1 MVQAISGLI
10 ETDENR
16 PASQNEKIKNQH
28 RCALL
33 HIPYKFNFMFPICN
47 QGLKLM
53 LIKFKISLVAL
64 LVIVSTQALADLPQG
79 YPADYQKTVE
89 GAKKEGK
96 VVVYSTTDTKA
107 AGPLIQGFEA
117 TYPGVKVEYND
128 MNSTELYNRYISE
141 QAAGGTSGDVVWS
154 SSMDT
159 ALKLATDYAAEYAS
173 PEQSQLPK
181 WAVWKNKAYGT
192 TYEPVVFIYNKR
204 LIPAGDVPD
213 SHAALAKL
221 IAGQPDKFKK
231 KVTTYDI
238 EKSGLG
244 FMLSVQDFK
253 ADADYFKRLAD
264 IAKGGLTVQS
274 STGTMMERVSSGEN
288 LIGFNILGS
297 YAEARAKT
305 DPTLGIAYPKDYT
318 LVLSRV
324 SFITKDTAN
333 ANAAKLWLDYV
344 LSEKGQNI
352 LANQADI
359 PSIRHDIDGKNDID
373 GMTKMLG
380 NALKPIPV
388 DESLLEYLQQKKRL
402 DYIKQW
408 REAAAK

>member
-1 MVQAISGLI
+1 MS
-10 ETDENR
+10 N
-16 PASQNEKIKNQH
+16 
-28 RCALL
+28 
-33 HIPYKFNFMFPICN
+33 
-47 QGLKLM
+47 KLR
-53 LIKFKISLVAL
+53 ISLITAAVLMSSSAM
-64 LVIVSTQALADLPQG
+64 SALPQG
-79 YPADYQKTVE
+79 YPADYQKVVDAAT
-89 GAKKEGK
+89 KEGK
-96 VVVYSTTDTKA
+96 VVIYSTTDTKA

-117 TYPGVKVEYND
+117 AYPRIKVEYND

-141 QAAGGTSGDVVWS
+141 QAAGGNSGDVVWS

-159 ALKLATDYAAEYAS
+159 ALKLAVDYAQEYKS

-181 WAVWKNKAYGT
+181 WAMWKDKAYGT

-204 LIPAGDVPD
+204 LIPAGEVPD
-213 SHAALAKL
+213 SHSALAKL
-221 IAGQPDKFKK
+221 IASQTDKFSK

-244 FMLSVQDFK
+244 FMLSVQDSK
-253 ADADYFKRLAD
+253 ADPNYFKTLAD
-264 IAKGGLTVQS
+264 VAKGGLAVQS

-305 DPTLGIAYPKDYT
+305 DPSLGISYPKDYT

-324 SFITKDTAN
+324 SFISQQAQN
-333 ANAAKLWLDYV
+333 GNAAKLWLDYV
-344 LSEKGQNI
+344 LSEKGQSI

-359 PSIRHDIDGKNDID
+359 PSIRNDIEGKNDID

-380 NALKPIPV
+380 SALKPIPV
-388 DESLLEYLQQKKRL
+388 DESLLEYLQPKKRL

-408 REAAAK
+408 REAAQK

>member
-1 MVQAISGLI
+1 MLNKLNLSLLSTAVLMS
-10 ETDENR
+10 
-16 PASQNEKIKNQH
+16 ASVLS
-28 RCALL
+28 A
-33 HIPYKFNFMFPICN
+33 
-47 QGLKLM
+47 
-53 LIKFKISLVAL
+53 
-64 LVIVSTQALADLPQG
+64 LPQG
-79 YPADYQKTVE
+79 YPADYQKIVDAAT
-89 GAKKEGK
+89 KEGK
-96 VVVYSTTDTKA
+96 VVIYSTTDTKA

-117 TYPGVKVEYND
+117 AYPGIKVEYND

-159 ALKLATDYAAEYAS
+159 GLKLSVDYAQEYKS
-173 PEQSQLPK
+173 PEQGQLPK
-181 WAVWKNKAYGT
+181 WAVWKDKAYGT

-204 LIPAGDVPD
+204 QIPAGEVPD
-213 SHAALAKL
+213 SHTALAKL
-221 IAGQPDKFKK
+221 ISSQPDKFSK

-244 FMLSVQDFK
+244 FMLSVQDSK
-253 ADADYFKRLAD
+253 ADPDYFKTLAD
-264 IAKGGLTVQS
+264 VAKGGLAVQS

-305 DPTLGIAYPKDYT
+305 DPSLGISYPKDYT

-324 SFITKDTAN
+324 SFISQQAQN
-333 ANAAKLWLDYV
+333 GNAARLWLDYV
-344 LSEKGQNI
+344 LSEKGQSI

-359 PSIRHDIDGKNDID
+359 PSIRNDIEGKNDID
-373 GMTKMLG
+373 GMTKMFG

-388 DESLLEYLQQKKRL
+388 DESLLEYLQPKKRL
-402 DYIKQW
+402 EYIKEW
-408 REAAAK
+408 RTAAAK

>member
-1 MVQAISGLI
+1 MSNKLRISCLAA
-10 ETDENR
+10 TV
-16 PASQNEKIKNQH
+16 
-28 RCALL
+28 LL
-33 HIPYKFNFMFPICN
+33 
-47 QGLKLM
+47 
-53 LIKFKISLVAL
+53 
-64 LVIVSTQALADLPQG
+64 STSAFSAVPQG
-79 YPADYQKTVE
+79 YPADYQKIIDAAT
-89 GAKKEGK
+89 KEGK
-96 VVVYSTTDTKA
+96 VVLYSTTDTKTA
-107 AGPLIQGFEA
+107 APLIQGFEA
-117 TYPGVKVEYND
+117 AYPGIKVEYND

-159 ALKLATDYAAEYAS
+159 ALKLATDYAQEYKS
-173 PEQSQLPK
+173 PEQGQLPK
-181 WAVWKNKAYGT
+181 WAVWKDKAYGT
-192 TYEPVVFIYNKR
+192 TYEPVIFIYNKR
-204 LIPAGDVPD
+204 LIPANEVPD
-213 SHAALAKL
+213 SHEALAKL
-221 IAGQPDKFKK
+221 IASQPEKFSK

-244 FMLSVQDFK
+244 FMLSVQDHK
-253 ADADYFKRLAD
+253 ADPNYIKTLAD
-264 IAKGGLTVQS
+264 VAKGGLSVQS

-305 DPTLGIAYPKDYT
+305 DASLGIAYPKDYT

-324 SFITKDTAN
+324 SFISNEAKN
-333 ANAAKLWLDYV
+333 SNAAKLWIDYV

-359 PSIRHDIDGKNDID
+359 PSIRNDIDGDNDID
-373 GMTKMLG
+373 GMTKKLG

-388 DESLLEYLQQKKRL
+388 DETLLEYLQQKKRL

>member
-1 MVQAISGLI
+1 MLNKRYLSLIS
-10 ETDENR
+10 T
-16 PASQNEKIKNQH
+16 AV
-28 RCALL
+28 LL
-33 HIPYKFNFMFPICN
+33 SSSAM
-47 QGLKLM
+47 
-53 LIKFKISLVAL
+53 A
-64 LVIVSTQALADLPQG
+64 ALPQG
-79 YPADYQKTVE
+79 YPADYQKVVDAAT
-89 GAKKEGK
+89 KEGK
-96 VVVYSTTDTKA
+96 VVIYSTTDTKA

-117 TYPGVKVEYND
+117 AYPGIKVEYND

-141 QAAGGTSGDVVWS
+141 QAAGGSSGDVVWS

-159 ALKLATDYAAEYAS
+159 ALKLAVDYAQEYKS
-173 PEQSQLPK
+173 PEQGQLPK
-181 WAVWKNKAYGT
+181 WAVWKDKAYGT

-204 LIPAGDVPD
+204 QIPAGEVPD

-221 IAGQPDKFKK
+221 IASQTEKFSK

-244 FMLSVQDFK
+244 FMLSVQDSK
-253 ADADYFKRLAD
+253 ADANYFKTLAD
-264 IAKGGLTVQS
+264 VAKGGLAVQS

-305 DPTLGIAYPKDYT
+305 DPSLGIAYPKDYT

-324 SFITKDTAN
+324 SFISQQAQN
-333 ANAAKLWLDYV
+333 SNAAKLWLDYV
-344 LSEKGQNI
+344 LSEKGQSI

-359 PSIRHDIDGKNDID
+359 PSIRNDIDGKNDID

-380 NALKPIPV
+380 DALKPIPV
-388 DESLLEYLQQKKRL
+388 DESLLEYLQPKKRL
-402 DYIKQW
+402 DYIKEW
-408 REAAAK
+408 RTAAAK

>member
-1 MVQAISGLI
+1 MH
-10 ETDENR
+10 
-16 PASQNEKIKNQH
+16 K
-28 RCALL
+28 
-33 HIPYKFNFMFPICN
+33 
-47 QGLKLM
+47 
-53 LIKFKISLVAL
+53 KISSVMISLTAAFSCSVM
-64 LVIVSTQALADLPQG
+64 ADVPQG
-79 YPADYQKTVE
+79 YPADYQKIIE
-89 GAKKEGK
+89 AGKKEGK

-107 AGPLIQGFEA
+107 AGPLIKGFEA
-117 TYPGVKVEYND
+117 TYPGIKVEYND

-141 QAAGGTSGDVVWS
+141 QASGSGSGDVVWS

-159 ALKLATDYAAEYAS
+159 ALKLATDYAGDYAS
-173 PEQSQLPK
+173 PELAKIPK
-181 WAVWKNKAYGT
+181 WAVWQQKAYGT
-192 TYEPVVFIYNKR
+192 TYEPVVFIYNKKQ
-204 LIPAGDVPD
+204 IPAGEVPD
-213 SHAALAKL
+213 SHTALAKL
-221 IAGQPDKFKK
+221 IAGQADKFKS

-244 FMLSVQDFK
+244 FMLAVQDSK
-253 ADADYFKRLAD
+253 ADPNYFADLAGM
-264 IAKGGLTVQS
+264 AKGGLTVQS

-305 DPTLGIAYPKDYT
+305 DSMLGISYPKDYI

-324 SFITKDTAN
+324 SFISDQAEH

-344 LSEKGQNI
+344 LSEKGQSI

-359 PSIRHDIDGKNDID
+359 PSLRNDIEGKNDID

-380 NALKPIPV
+380 KALKPIPV
-388 DESLLEYLQQKKRL
+388 DESLLEYLEPQKRL
-402 DYIKQW
+402 AFIKQW

>member
-1 MVQAISGLI
+1 MSNKLRISCL
-10 ETDENR
+10 
-16 PASQNEKIKNQH
+16 AS
-28 RCALL
+28 AMLL
-33 HIPYKFNFMFPICN
+33 
-47 QGLKLM
+47 
-53 LIKFKISLVAL
+53 
-64 LVIVSTQALADLPQG
+64 STSAFSAVPQG
-79 YPADYQKTVE
+79 YPADYQKIIDAAT
-89 GAKKEGK
+89 KEGK
-96 VVVYSTTDTKA
+96 VVLYSTTDTKTA
-107 AGPLIQGFEA
+107 APLIQGFEA
-117 TYPGVKVEYND
+117 AYPGIKVEYND

-159 ALKLATDYAAEYAS
+159 ALKLATDYAQEYKS
-173 PEQSQLPK
+173 PEQGQLPK
-181 WAVWKNKAYGT
+181 WAVWKDKAYGT
-192 TYEPVVFIYNKR
+192 TYEPVIFIYNKR
-204 LIPAGDVPD
+204 LIPASEVPD

-221 IAGQPDKFKK
+221 IASQPEKFSK

-244 FMLSVQDFK
+244 FMLSVQDYK
-253 ADADYFKRLAD
+253 ADPNYFKTLAD
-264 IAKGGLTVQS
+264 VAKGGLSVQS

-305 DPTLGIAYPKDYT
+305 DTSLGIAYPKDYT

-324 SFITKDTAN
+324 SFISNEAKN
-333 ANAAKLWLDYV
+333 SNAAKLWIDYV

-359 PSIRHDIDGKNDID
+359 PSIRNDIDGDNDID
-373 GMTKMLG
+373 GMTKKLG

-388 DESLLEYLQQKKRL
+388 DETLLEYLQQKKRL

>member
-1 MVQAISGLI
+1 
-10 ETDENR
+10 
-16 PASQNEKIKNQH
+16 
-28 RCALL
+28 
-33 HIPYKFNFMFPICN
+33 
-47 QGLKLM
+47 M
-53 LIKFKISLVAL
+53 LNKFK
-64 LVIVSTQALADLPQG
+64 VSWVTLTVLFSVSAWADFPQG
-79 YPADYQKTVE
+79 YPADYQKTVD

-96 VVVYSTTDTKA
+96 VVIYSTTDTKA

-159 ALKLATDYAAEYAS
+159 ALKLATDYAEEYAS
-173 PEQSQLPK
+173 PEQKQLPK

-213 SHAALAKL
+213 SHVALAKL
-221 IAGQPDKFKK
+221 IASQTDKFKR

-253 ADADYFKRLAD
+253 ADPDYFKKLAD

-305 DPTLGIAYPKDYT
+305 DPTLGISYPKDYT

-324 SFITKDTAN
+324 SFISKDTAN
-333 ANAAKLWLDYV
+333 SNAAKLWLDYV
-344 LSEKGQNI
+344 LSEKGQSI

-359 PSIRHDIDGKNDID
+359 PSIRNDIEGKNDID

-380 NALKPIPV
+380 KALKPIPV
-388 DESLLEYLQQKKRL
+388 DETLLEYLQQKKRL

-408 REAAAK
+408 REASAK

>member
-1 MVQAISGLI
+1 MMMM
-10 ETDENR
+10 
-16 PASQNEKIKNQH
+16 K
-28 RCALL
+28 
-33 HIPYKFNFMFPICN
+33 
-47 QGLKLM
+47 
-53 LIKFKISLVAL
+53 KISATVAAITL
-64 LVIVSTQALADLPQG
+64 LGSVSAYAAFPAG
-79 YPADYQKTVE
+79 YPADYQKLVD

-96 VVVYSTTDTKA
+96 VVIYSTTDTKA
-107 AGPLIQGFEA
+107 AAPLIQGFEA
-117 TYPGVKVEYND
+117 LYPGIKVEYND
-128 MNSTELYNRYISE
+128 MNSTELYNRFISE

-159 ALKLATDYAAEYAS
+159 ILKLAGDYAQEYAS
-173 PEQSQLPK
+173 PEQAQLPK
-181 WAVWKNKAYGT
+181 WAVWQDKVYGT

-204 LIPAGDVPD
+204 LIPQGDVPD

-221 IAGQPDKFKK
+221 IAGQTDKFKK

-238 EKSGLG
+238 EKSGVG

-253 ADADYFKRLAD
+253 ADPNYFKTLAD
-264 IAKGGLTVQS
+264 VAKGGLAVQS

-297 YAEARAKT
+297 YAEARAKS
-305 DPTLGIAYPKDYT
+305 DPSLGIVYPKDYT

-324 SFITKDTAN
+324 SFIGKEAGHP
-333 ANAAKLWLDYV
+333 NAAKLWFDYV

-359 PSIRHDIDGKNDID
+359 PSIRNDIEGKNDID
-373 GMTKMLG
+373 GMTKLLG

-388 DESLLEYLQQKKRL
+388 DDSLLEYLQPAKRL

-408 REAAAK
+408 RAAAAK